1 MKKMAISFTAATMLL
16 SGLAAC
22 GGDPAAQDMQT
33 HNRRVGFEAQ
43 DMSGAYTAN
52 RYRGQGPVT
61 DMMTPD
67 YRGGAYGRLDQ
78 HGARGG
84 LHRGAGHGTHMGT
97 YDTGRPGAGFDGG
110 FGPQQRGTMT
120 PYGAGR
126 AGFTRDG
133 VAPHGR
139 GPGMGRAGITGN
151 DRPGMVDDNG
161 IINPLNRG
169 RQGAMG
175 GQTHRQG
182 ALTQQDRA
190 VPRQEGRQHLRGT
203 VTDDQVRYHKD
214 YDGET
219 VQNIVQR
226 VERLDDVEDCR
237 VVAHDGDIVVAVQTR
252 GDQEDVRRDVKRT
265 VEKMTDDDKDVYVVS
280 DADVFDRVRT
290 MDDRLRTG
298 AAWNEVGATFRT
310 MLEDLGRAAQRPFER
325 TR

>member
-97 YDTGRPGAGFDGG
+97 YDTVRPG
-110 FGPQQRGTMT
+110 
-120 PYGAGR
+120 

-139 GPGMGRAGITGN
+139 GPGIRAGITGN
-151 DRPGMVDDNG
+151 DRPGMVDDDG

-175 GQTHRQG
+175 GQTHRQR

-203 VTDDQVRYHKD
+203 VTDDQVRYHKE

-237 VVAHDGDIVVAVQTR
+237 VVAHNGDIVVAVQTR

>member
-97 YDTGRPGAGFDGG
+97 YDTGRPGAGF
-110 FGPQQRGTMT
+110 
-120 PYGAGR
+120 
-126 AGFTRDG
+126 TRDG

-203 VTDDQVRYHKD
+203 VRYHKE

-237 VVAHDGDIVVAVQTR
+237 VVAHNGDIVVAVQTR

-280 DADVFDRVRT
+280 DDDVFDRVRT